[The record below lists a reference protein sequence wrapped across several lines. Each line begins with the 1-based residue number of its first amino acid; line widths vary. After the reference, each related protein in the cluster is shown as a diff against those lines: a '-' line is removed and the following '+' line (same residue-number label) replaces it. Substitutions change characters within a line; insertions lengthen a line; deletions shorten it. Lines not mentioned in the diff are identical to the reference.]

1 MGLSSSLHKGS
12 VALVTFTSHIRPPVW
27 ALDVAW
33 SPLPPPPV
41 DELSSRKDNLPTHSG
56 QIFGAESVSPHVCNT
71 TGLKTKTEAGH
82 SVQHSHK
89 VGGLGEG
96 GAVPGAGVVGRRSS

>member
-1 MGLSSSLHKGS
+1 M
-12 VALVTFTSHIRPPVW
+12 
-27 ALDVAW
+27 
-33 SPLPPPPV
+33 
-41 DELSSRKDNLPTHSG
+41 DELSRKDNLPTHSG
-56 QIFGAESVSPHVCNT
+56 QIFGAVSVSPHVCNT